1 LGQKQTSVAQSPVLA
16 LGQSG
21 YVGLFDNFVDRTI
34 NREEHSESAAK
45 LSAWADLRVSQ
56 TKLCTDQRGT
66 TAIEFALVGPVLLM
80 ALIGIFY
87 LCMGLAVVGGMHY
100 AVEEGARCAAV
111 KTLICTDQT
120 STVTYTQN
128 HYFAPGAL
136 PTFTYDPAA
145 ACGRLV
151 TGSLSYVLDL
161 GFAQYTVP
169 MTAAACFP

>member
-1 LGQKQTSVAQSPVLA
+1 M
-16 LGQSG
+16 
-21 YVGLFDNFVDRTI
+21 
-34 NREEHSESAAK
+34 
-45 LSAWADLRVSQ
+45 RVSQ
-56 TKLCTDQRGT
+56 TKLWSNQQGT
-66 TAIEFALVGPVLLM
+66 TAIEFAVVGPVFLM

-128 HYFAPGAL
+128 HYFGPGVL

-151 TGSLSYVLDL
+151 TGSLSYILDV
-161 GFAQYTVP
+161 GFTQYTVP